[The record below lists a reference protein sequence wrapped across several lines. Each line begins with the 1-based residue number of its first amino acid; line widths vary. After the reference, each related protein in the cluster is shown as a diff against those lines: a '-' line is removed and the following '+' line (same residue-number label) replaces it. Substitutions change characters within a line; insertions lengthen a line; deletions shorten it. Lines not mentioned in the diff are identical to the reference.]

1 MLIPTDLDPPK
12 LVNQLIFSFAI
23 LGGCIE
29 NESRILINFTMCT
42 EKFNH
47 SLRTLAKCLYKYR

>member
-12 LVNQLIFSFAI
+12 LVNQLIFSFGI

-42 EKFNH
+42 GKFNH
-47 SLRTLAKCLYKYR
+47 SLRTLAKCLK

>member
-1 MLIPTDLDPPK
+1 MLIPADLDPPK

-42 EKFNH
+42 GKFNH